1 VIKSG
6 IANFLAIQRGKYESV
21 INTLIEMGVDVV
33 YPVELPA
40 LSSLNL
46 DGRNSFEPIVCKLL
60 PRTVYEWDGTA
71 NYILRS

>member
-1 VIKSG
+1 
-6 IANFLAIQRGKYESV
+6 
-21 INTLIEMGVDVV
+21 MGVDVA

-60 PRTVYEWDGTA
+60 SGTVYKWNGTA